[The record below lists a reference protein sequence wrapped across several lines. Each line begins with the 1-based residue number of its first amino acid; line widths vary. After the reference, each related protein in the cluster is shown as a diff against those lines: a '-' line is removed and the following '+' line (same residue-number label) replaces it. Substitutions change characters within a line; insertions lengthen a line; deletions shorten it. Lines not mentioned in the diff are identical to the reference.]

1 MMENSAVLESLN
13 DAQREAVLATD
24 GPVMVLAGA
33 GSGKTRVLT
42 HRIAWLIQ
50 NGIFAGNVLS
60 LTFTNKAAREMKER
74 IADLVG
80 DARSKDIWMGT
91 FHSVFAKILR
101 IEAER
106 LGYPSHFTIYD
117 TDDSLSVIKEII
129 KQKNL
134 SDKEYKPSLILN
146 RISDAKNKLI
156 SAEQYLNT
164 PEYYEDD
171 VKSRKP
177 LLGEIYLEYQ
187 KRNFRSSAM
196 DFDDLLFNTNILLR
210 DNPDLLLKYQNKFRY
225 ILVDEYQDTNFSQY
239 VIIRQLAARHLNIC
253 VVGDDAQSIYAFR
266 GANIKNILH
275 FQKDYPEARIFKL
288 EENYRSTRIIVEASN
303 KIISYNKYQLP
314 KKVYTNN
321 EIGKPFTVFV
331 AQTDNEEGQKIANR
345 IHYLHFSERVNYGDV
360 AVLYRTNAQSRP
372 IEEALRR
379 LNIPYIIYG
388 GTGFYQRKEIKD
400 ALAYFRLVINPNDD
414 ESFKRVVNYP
424 ARGIG
429 QTTLD
434 KLLLASSEYN
444 QSMFFV
450 AKHAKELNLNIQSS
464 TLQKLE
470 EFVNMILSFQ
480 VQLHANDAYTLGN
493 TIISRSGLYK
503 ELHEDKTPEGVN
515 RFDNLMELLNGLK
528 EFSVKERNAD
538 EAEVFGERGEALSV
552 RTLDEFM
559 SEITLMTNADLS
571 ENDDIDKKVK
581 LMTIHSAK
589 GLEFDYVF
597 VAGMEENLFPGQ
609 LSIGSREDLE
619 EERRLFYVAVT
630 RAKKECCLSYA
641 NSRFKRGELFYC
653 EPSRFLEEL
662 GDDFLIYDN
671 ITLSKKIN
679 TKGLSEFRSSLYTQ
693 GKKDYEFKSIGKL
706 TKPGQGFIQKKNSNI
721 DLDFNKNLKAG
732 DTVFHEKFGVGKVL
746 EISGS
751 WPESRAVIQFNTSG
765 NKHLMLKF
773 ACLQR
778 ME

>member
-1 MMENSAVLESLN
+1 MENAAVLESLN
-13 DAQREAVLATD
+13 EAQREAVLATD

-74 IADLVG
+74 IAHLVG

-106 LGYPSHFTIYD
+106 LGYPTHFTIYD

-239 VIIRQLAARHLNIC
+239 VILRQLAARHLNIC

-372 IEEALRR
+372 LEEALRR
-379 LNIPYIIYG
+379 LNIPYVIYG
-388 GTGFYQRKEIKD
+388 GIGFYQRKEIKD

-434 KLLLASSEYN
+434 KLLLASVEYN
-444 QSMFFV
+444 QSLFFV
-450 AKHAKELNLNIQSS
+450 ARHAKELNLNIQTS

-470 EFVNMILSFQ
+470 DFVNMILSFQ

-538 EAEVFGERGEALSV
+538 EAEVFGEKSDV
-552 RTLDEFM
+552 HSMRTLDEFM
-559 SEITLMTNADLS
+559 SEITLMTNADL
-571 ENDDIDKKVK
+571 NDDDEIDKKVK

-662 GDDFLIYDN
+662 GDDFLIYEN
-671 ITLSKKIN
+671 NTFSKKIN

-693 GKKDYEFKSIGKL
+693 SQKDYEFKSIGKL
-706 TKPGQGFIQKKNSNI
+706 TKPGLGFIQKKNSNI
-721 DLDFNKNLKAG
+721 DLDFNKSLKAG

-751 WPESRAVIQFNTSG
+751 WPESRAVIQFVNSG